1 MERTLTMEEKI
12 RRAEEIYSRRNNI
25 SNIYNTK
32 ENKKSQKDWKLFKK
46 VTCQIIVCLLIYF
59 FYYAVNN
66 NYIFS
71 EDLIQKTQETL
82 SYDMNFIEVYN
93 NCKNYING
101 LYNNQETND
110 SELKYNITT
119 DDKIQNEKNEEENKE
134 NNEQSELKEKQ
145 TSSEENNVTQEES
158 IGGAKIESIEESVDI
173 GQKQNK
179 ESDIEQSKEMSQE
192 ERDIIEIK
200 NNISFIK
207 PIEGTISSTFGWR
220 NPTTA
225 TVPKYHTG
233 LDIAAPT
240 GTVIKSATDG
250 TVLLASSQG
259 DYRKSFKDNKWRT
272 NNYLCAL

>member
-12 RRAEEIYSRRNNI
+12 RRAEEIYNRRRNNV

-32 ENKKSQKDWKLFKK
+32 ENKKSKKDLKLLKK
-46 VTCQIIVCLLIYF
+46 VTCQIVICLSIYF

-71 EDLIQKTQETL
+71 EDLIQKTQEIL
-82 SYDMNFIEVYN
+82 SYDINFNEIYD

-101 LYNNQETND
+101 LYNKEETNN
-110 SELKYNITT
+110 SETEDNVTS
-119 DDKIQNEKNEEENKE
+119 DDNTQNEEENRDNNDQSTTNKE
-134 NNEQSELKEKQ
+134 Q
-145 TSSEENNVTQEES
+145 TSNEENSLVEEEN
-158 IGGAKIESIEESVDI
+158 IGGAKVENIEEVEKQDKETNVD
-173 GQKQNK
+173 
-179 ESDIEQSKEMSQE
+179 ESKEMSQE
-192 ERDIIEIK
+192 ERDILEIK

-250 TVLLASSQG
+250 TVSLASSQG
-259 DYRKSFKDNKWRT
+259 DYRKSFKNNKWRT
-272 NNYLCAL
+272 NNNLCTL